1 MASGG
6 PPPVPKKQGLSPWA
20 WLGIGCAGI
29 LVVGGVVA
37 VLVGMFVFGKVREVA
52 RDMEED
58 PVATMSRMIAAAHP
72 EVELVEADKDARTV
86 TFRNT
91 TSDEV
96 FTFSYK
102 DIEEGR
108 FSFSSDGETARFDFD
123 TDEGEGGRVTVTTD
137 EGTATFGAGA
147 DVSGVPDWV
156 PVYPGS
162 APQGTY
168 SSETPQIRAGSF
180 GFETSDGLDSLLDF
194 YTSRLEAAGLEI
206 RSRTKTPEGAAIVA
220 AAPDESR
227 TATVTLS
234 KQDSGL
240 GAVVNFMEKK

>member
-91 TSDEV
+91 TSGEV
-96 FTFSYK
+96 FTFSYE

-108 FSFSSDGETARFDFD
+108 FSFTSDGETAQFDFD
-123 TDEGEGGRVTVTTD
+123 ADESESGRMTVTTD
-137 EGTATFGAGA
+137 EGTATFGAGS
-147 DVSGVPDWV
+147 DVSDIPDWV
-156 PVYPGS
+156 PIYPGS
-162 APQGTY
+162 TPNGTY
-168 SSETPQIRAGSF
+168 SSETPQMRAGGF
-180 GFETSDGLDSLLDF
+180 GFETSDG
-194 YTSRLEAAGLEI
+194 
-206 RSRTKTPEGAAIVA
+206 V
-220 AAPDESR
+220 
-227 TATVTLS
+227 
-234 KQDSGL
+234 
-240 GAVVNFMEKK
+240 